1 MTSLYNLLKLF
12 QDGKSTSMGELNVI
26 LMPPSNRPLNKVG
39 IDMCICND
47 YGECI
52 WAKYDQ
58 FDPIC
63 DVRSGEALGLLS
75 TFKWVHELNLGP
87 VDFELDSEIVVDNFH
102 SEKDDVTEFEKIV
115 AHFRRLFSFFYPN
128 SSVESIRQQANEVA
142 HNLAKVAIYVVSP
155 QILVKIPHCIEHFL
169 INKML

>member
-1 MTSLYNLLKLF
+1 
-12 QDGKSTSMGELNVI
+12 
-26 LMPPSNRPLNKVG
+26 
-39 IDMCICND
+39 
-47 YGECI
+47 
-52 WAKYDQ
+52 
-58 FDPIC
+58 
-63 DVRSGEALGLLS
+63 
-75 TFKWVHELNLGP
+75 VHELNLGP

-155 QILVKIPHCIEHFL
+155 QILVKIPRCIEHFL